1 MDSQNEMEQE
11 NPAISELDRRLH
23 VAIIMDGN
31 GRWAKKRGLP
41 RIAGHRAGAHAV
53 RRVTDAARE
62 LGIGTLTVF
71 AFSSDNWRRPVME
84 VSALMRLFHRY
95 LRWEMGRCLK
105 DGVRLSVI
113 GRRDR
118 LPQWLV
124 KEIEHS
130 EEVTRHERR
139 LHLRVALDYSSRD
152 SIVEAARQAQRRMT
166 MTSNSTSNSDADAAF
181 VLDRQSFQSLLSAI
195 NRDQVKDVDLL
206 IRTSGELR
214 LSDFM
219 LWECAYAELYFTPV
233 LWPDFKKEHLAEA
246 LDEYSRRDRRYGT
259 VKEAP
264 LAAATEKLAAETAEV
279 LGD

>member
-1 MDSQNEMEQE
+1 MDSSPSEMEQG
-11 NPAISELDRRLH
+11 NLTRQISEPNHQLH

-71 AFSSDNWRRPVME
+71 AFSSDNWQRPVTE

-130 EEVTRHERR
+130 EEVTRHEKR

-152 SIVEAARQAQRRMT
+152 SIVQAARQARHMV
-166 MTSNSTSNSDADAAF
+166 DADLD
-181 VLDRQSFQSLLSAI
+181 LDRERFQSLLSAL
-195 NRDQVKDVDLL
+195 NRDHVRDVDLL

-233 LWPDFKKEHLAEA
+233 LWPDFKQEHLAEA
-246 LDEYSRRDRRYGT
+246 LNEFYRRDRRFGA
-259 VKEAP
+259 VKEAA
-264 LAAATEKLAAETAEV
+264 LAAAPETQPPEPASV
-279 LGD
+279 VGD

>member
-1 MDSQNEMEQE
+1 MLSQSE
-11 NPAISELDRRLH
+11 ELDSNSNSTVSSKGLH

-31 GRWAKKRGLP
+31 GRWANKRGLP

-62 LGIGTLTVF
+62 LGVATLTVY
-71 AFSSDNWRRPVME
+71 AFSSDNWQRPPAE

-118 LPQWLV
+118 LPKWLV
-124 KEIEHS
+124 KEIEHA
-130 EEVTRHERR
+130 EDVTRHEKR
-139 LHLRVALDYSSRD
+139 LLLRVALDYSSRD
-152 SIVEAARQAQRRMT
+152 SIVAAARQARMLEE
-166 MTSNSTSNSDADAAF
+166 
-181 VLDRQSFQSLLSAI
+181 LDREQFQSLLSAQ

-233 LWPDFKKEHLAEA
+233 FWPDFKKEHLAEA
-246 LDEYSRRDRRYGT
+246 LNEYYRRDRRYGG
-259 VKEAP
+259 VKEEIVPA
-264 LAAATEKLAAETAEV
+264 LMSEATANAATLV
-279 LGD
+279 IGD

>member
-1 MDSQNEMEQE
+1 MESNESLSQLIAESNGT
-11 NPAISELDRRLH
+11 LH

-71 AFSSDNWRRPVME
+71 AFSSDNWQRPATE

-118 LPQWLV
+118 LPNWLV
-124 KEIEHS
+124 KEIEHA
-130 EEVTRHERR
+130 EDVTRHEKR
-139 LHLRVALDYSSRD
+139 LHLRVAMDYSSRD
-152 SIVEAARQAQRRMT
+152 CIVEAARQAQQLET
-166 MTSNSTSNSDADAAF
+166 
-181 VLDRQSFQSLLSAI
+181 LDREAFQSLLSAL
-195 NRDQVKDVDLL
+195 NRDRVKDVDLL

-246 LDEYSRRDRRYGT
+246 LTEFCRRDRRYGA
-259 VKEAP
+259 VKETA
-264 LAAATEKLAAETAEV
+264 LTAAAPETPVPETAGV
-279 LGD
+279 VGD

>member
-1 MDSQNEMEQE
+1 MDSSSSEMEHGNLPQ
-11 NPAISELDRRLH
+11 PISGLDHRLH

-71 AFSSDNWRRPVME
+71 AFSSDNWQRPVTE

-130 EEVTRHERR
+130 EEVTRHEKR

-152 SIVEAARQAQRRMT
+152 SIVAAARQAQHMK
-166 MTSNSTSNSDADAAF
+166 DEGFDI
-181 VLDRQSFQSLLSAI
+181 DRDSFQSLLSAL

-219 LWECAYAELYFTPV
+219 LWECAYAELYFTSV
-233 LWPDFKKEHLAEA
+233 LWPDFKKEHLSEA
-246 LDEYSRRDRRYGT
+246 LDEYSRRDRRYGA
-259 VKEAP
+259 VKETA
-264 LAAATEKLAAETAEV
+264 LAAAAETQAETAEV

>member
-1 MDSQNEMEQE
+1 ME
-11 NPAISELDRRLH
+11 ASSSEIEQGNLRQIAELNHRLH

-71 AFSSDNWRRPVME
+71 AFSSDNWQRPVTE

-152 SIVEAARQAQRRMT
+152 SIVQAARQARQLA
-166 MTSNSTSNSDADAAF
+166 DADF
-181 VLDRQSFQSLLSAI
+181 DLDRERFQSLLSAL

-233 LWPDFKKEHLAEA
+233 LWPDFKREHLAEA
-246 LDEYSRRDRRYGT
+246 LNEFYRRDRRFGA
-259 VKEAP
+259 VKETALTAAP
-264 LAAATEKLAAETAEV
+264 EAAEAAGV
-279 LGD
+279 VGD

>member
-1 MDSQNEMEQE
+1 MDSSPSEMGQG
-11 NPAISELDRRLH
+11 NLPQQISELNQRLH

-31 GRWAKKRGLP
+31 GRWAKMRGLP

-71 AFSSDNWRRPVME
+71 AFSSDNWQRPVTE

-130 EEVTRHERR
+130 EEVTRHEKR

-152 SIVEAARQAQRRMT
+152 SIVEAARQAQRMH
-166 MTSNSTSNSDADAAF
+166 DFDI
-181 VLDRQSFQSLLSAI
+181 DRERFQSLLSAL

-233 LWPDFKKEHLAEA
+233 LWPDFKQEHLAEA
-246 LDEYSRRDRRYGT
+246 LNEFYRRDRRFGA
-259 VKEAP
+259 VKEAA
-264 LAAATEKLAAETAEV
+264 LAQSAAAPETQPAETAAV
-279 LGD
+279 VGD

>member
-1 MDSQNEMEQE
+1 MDSSPNEMEQGSLSQE
-11 NPAISELDRRLH
+11 ISELDRRLH

-71 AFSSDNWRRPVME
+71 AFSSDNWQRPVTE

-130 EEVTRHERR
+130 EEVTRHEKR

-152 SIVEAARQAQRRMT
+152 SIVEAARQAQRMK
-166 MTSNSTSNSDADAAF
+166 DDGF
-181 VLDRQSFQSLLSAI
+181 DIDRQSFQSLLSAL

-246 LDEYSRRDRRYGT
+246 LDEYSRRDRRYGA
-259 VKEAP
+259 VKETAM
-264 LAAATEKLAAETAEV
+264 AAAPEVAEAASVT
-279 LGD
+279 GD

>member
-1 MDSQNEMEQE
+1 MGSSPSEMESNEHLSQLIAE
-11 NPAISELDRRLH
+11 SNGTLH

-71 AFSSDNWRRPVME
+71 AFSSDNWQRPVTE

-118 LPQWLV
+118 LPNWLV
-124 KEIEHS
+124 KEIEHA
-130 EEVTRHERR
+130 EDVTRHESR

-152 SIVEAARQAQRRMT
+152 SIVAAARQAQHMK
-166 MTSNSTSNSDADAAF
+166 DEGFDI
-181 VLDRQSFQSLLSAI
+181 DRESFQSLLSAL

-219 LWECAYAELYFTPV
+219 LWECAYAELYFTSV
-233 LWPDFKKEHLAEA
+233 LWPDFKKEHLAAA
-246 LDEYSRRDRRYGT
+246 LTEFCRRDRRFGA

-264 LAAATEKLAAETAEV
+264 LTASETEAEPAGV
-279 LGD
+279 VGD

>member
-1 MDSQNEMEQE
+1 MDSSSSEMEQGNLPQE
-11 NPAISELDRRLH
+11 ISELDRRLH

-71 AFSSDNWRRPVME
+71 AFSSDNWQRPVME

-152 SIVEAARQAQRRMT
+152 SIVEAAREAQRRMT
-166 MTSNSTSNSDADAAF
+166 SNSNSDADAAF
-181 VLDRQSFQSLLSAI
+181 ELDRQSFQSLLSAL
-195 NRDQVKDVDLL
+195 NRDQVQDVDLL

-246 LDEYSRRDRRYGT
+246 LDEYSRRDRRYGA
-259 VKEAP
+259 VKETALASAP
-264 LAAATEKLAAETAEV
+264 ETQAAEPAGV
-279 LGD
+279 VGD

>member
-1 MDSQNEMEQE
+1 MDSSPSQMEQG
-11 NPAISELDRRLH
+11 NLRQPISELNHRLH

-53 RRVTDAARE
+53 RRVTDAARG

-71 AFSSDNWRRPVME
+71 AFSSDNWQRPVTE

-118 LPQWLV
+118 LPKWLV

-130 EEVTRHERR
+130 EEVTRHEKR

-152 SIVEAARQAQRRMT
+152 SIVQAARQAQEMK
-166 MTSNSTSNSDADAAF
+166 DAGFDI
-181 VLDRQSFQSLLSAI
+181 DRESFQTLLSAL

-233 LWPDFKKEHLAEA
+233 LWPDFKQEHLAEA
-246 LDEYSRRDRRYGT
+246 LNEFYRRDRRFGA
-259 VKEAP
+259 VKEAA
-264 LAAATEKLAAETAEV
+264 LAAAENQAAETAGV
-279 LGD
+279 VGD

>member
-1 MDSQNEMEQE
+1 MEQE
-11 NPAISELDRRLH
+11 RLAQPAELNRNLH

-71 AFSSDNWRRPVME
+71 AFSSDNWQRPEGE

-105 DGVRLSVI
+105 DGVRLTVI

-118 LPQWLV
+118 LPQWLL

-130 EEVTRHERR
+130 EEITRHETR
-139 LHLRVALDYSSRD
+139 LHLRVAMDYSSRD
-152 SIVEAARQAQRRMT
+152 SIVEAARRAQQLMK
-166 MTSNSTSNSDADAAF
+166 DADGD
-181 VLDRQSFQSLLSAI
+181 LDRDAFQSLLSSL

-246 LDEYSRRDRRYGT
+246 LDEYSRRDRRYGA
-259 VKEAP
+259 VKETAVAQN
-264 LAAATEKLAAETAEV
+264 AAAPEVAATATV
-279 LGD
+279 TGD

>member
-1 MDSQNEMEQE
+1 
-11 NPAISELDRRLH
+11 
-23 VAIIMDGN
+23 
-31 GRWAKKRGLP
+31 
-41 RIAGHRAGAHAV
+41 
-53 RRVTDAARE
+53 
-62 LGIGTLTVF
+62 
-71 AFSSDNWRRPVME
+71 
-84 VSALMRLFHRY
+84 
-95 LRWEMGRCLK
+95 MGRCLK

-130 EEVTRHERR
+130 EEVTRHEKR

-152 SIVEAARQAQRRMT
+152 SIVQAARQAQQMK
-166 MTSNSTSNSDADAAF
+166 DAGFDI
-181 VLDRQSFQSLLSAI
+181 DRESFQTLLSAL

-233 LWPDFKKEHLAEA
+233 LWPDFKQEHLAEA
-246 LDEYSRRDRRYGT
+246 LNEFYRRDRRFGA
-259 VKEAP
+259 VKEAALTATP
-264 LAAATEKLAAETAEV
+264 QPAEAAGV
-279 LGD
+279 VGD

>member
-1 MDSQNEMEQE
+1 
-11 NPAISELDRRLH
+11 
-23 VAIIMDGN
+23 
-31 GRWAKKRGLP
+31 
-41 RIAGHRAGAHAV
+41 
-53 RRVTDAARE
+53 
-62 LGIGTLTVF
+62 
-71 AFSSDNWRRPVME
+71 
-84 VSALMRLFHRY
+84 
-95 LRWEMGRCLK
+95 MGRCLK

-130 EEVTRHERR
+130 EEVTRHEKR

-152 SIVEAARQAQRRMT
+152 SIVEAARQAQRRM
-166 MTSNSTSNSDADAAF
+166 NSDADAAF
-181 VLDRQSFQSLLSAI
+181 ELDRQSFQSLLSAL

-219 LWECAYAELYFTPV
+219 LWECAYAELYFTPI

-246 LDEYSRRDRRYGT
+246 LDEYSRRDRRYGA
-259 VKEAP
+259 VKESA
-264 LAAATEKLAAETAEV
+264 LAAAPETPVAETAGV
-279 LGD
+279 VGD

>member
-1 MDSQNEMEQE
+1 MHSSIAGTGETE
-11 NPAISELDRRLH
+11 NQRLH
-23 VAIIMDGN
+23 IAIIMDGN
-31 GRWAKKRGLP
+31 GRWAKGRGLP

-71 AFSSDNWRRPVME
+71 AFSSDNWQRPAAE
-84 VSALMRLFHRY
+84 VSSLMRLFHRY

-118 LPQWLV
+118 LPAWLV

-130 EEVTRHERR
+130 ENLTRNEKR

-152 SIVEAARQAQRRMT
+152 AILEAARLAK
-166 MTSNSTSNSDADAAF
+166 D
-181 VLDRQSFQSLLSAI
+181 LDEIDREAFQSLLSSL

-214 LSDFM
+214 LSDFL

-233 LWPDFKKEHLAEA
+233 LWPDFKREHLEAALAEF
-246 LDEYSRRDRRYGT
+246 YSRDRRYGK
-259 VKEAP
+259 VKES
-264 LAAATEKLAAETAEV
+264 LV
-279 LGD
+279 LGDPVAVEETVPAGD

>member
-1 MDSQNEMEQE
+1 MDSPNEMEQE
-11 NPAISELDRRLH
+11 NPQNSELDRRLH

-71 AFSSDNWRRPVME
+71 AFSSDNWQRPVTE
-84 VSALMRLFHRY
+84 VSSLMRLFHRY

-152 SIVEAARQAQRRMT
+152 SIVEAVRRAQRLH
-166 MTSNSTSNSDADAAF
+166 D
-181 VLDRQSFQSLLSAI
+181 LEIDRESFQSLLSSL

-233 LWPDFKKEHLAEA
+233 LWPDFKKEHLSEA
-246 LDEYSRRDRRYGT
+246 LDEYSRRDRRYGA
-259 VKEAP
+259 VKETA
-264 LAAATEKLAAETAEV
+264 LAAAPETQAAETAGV
-279 LGD
+279 VGD

>member
-1 MDSQNEMEQE
+1 MEQG
-11 NPAISELDRRLH
+11 NPAQPDSELNHRLH

-31 GRWAKKRGLP
+31 GRWAKKRALP

-71 AFSSDNWRRPVME
+71 AFSSDNWQRPVTE
-84 VSALMRLFHRY
+84 VSSLMRLFHRY

-152 SIVEAARQAQRRMT
+152 SIVQAARQAQLMT
-166 MTSNSTSNSDADAAF
+166 DANGDF
-181 VLDRQSFQSLLSAI
+181 DLDREAFQSLLSAL

-233 LWPDFKKEHLAEA
+233 LWPDFKREHLAEA
-246 LDEYSRRDRRYGT
+246 LNEFYRRDRRYGT

-264 LAAATEKLAAETAEV
+264 LAAAPEVAEAASVT
-279 LGD
+279 GD

>member
-1 MDSQNEMEQE
+1 MDSSPNEMEQGNLPQE
-11 NPAISELDRRLH
+11 ISELDRRLH

-71 AFSSDNWRRPVME
+71 AFSSDNWQRPVTE

-130 EEVTRHERR
+130 EEVTRHEKR

-166 MTSNSTSNSDADAAF
+166 STSNSDADAAF
-181 VLDRQSFQSLLSAI
+181 ELDRQSFQSLLSAL

-214 LSDFM
+214 LSR
-219 LWECAYAELYFTPV
+219 L
-233 LWPDFKKEHLAEA
+233 HA
-246 LDEYSRRDRRYGT
+246 LGMRLRRAVFHAQSCGPTSRKSISPKLST
-259 VKEAP
+259 ST
-264 LAAATEKLAAETAEV
+264 LAAIGATAQ
-279 LGD
+279 